1 MKRKPEFV
9 AIGIITRPHGI
20 NGEVVVSPITD
31 NPMQFM
37 ELRQVYL
44 KGDEDNRQT
53 FKIER
58 IRQKKTGF
66 IIKLS
71 GINDRNQAEELKNF
85 FVERRRER
93 EEHLPADEYY
103 IFDLIGL
110 QVVTTSGEVLGKI
123 CEVLSLPANDVY
135 VVQSQSREILIPA
148 IKDVIK
154 QIDLE
159 AEIMEIEPLDGL
171 F

>member
-9 AIGIITRPHGI
+9 EIGIITKAHGI
-20 NGEVVVSPITD
+20 KGEVVVSPITD
-31 NPMQFM
+31 NPLQFM

-44 KGDEDNRQT
+44 KGDDDNRQT
-53 FKIER
+53 LKIER

-85 FVERRRER
+85 FLERRVERDEQ
-93 EEHLPADEYY
+93 LPPDEYY

-110 QVVTTSGEVLGKI
+110 QVVTTSGEVLGEI

-148 IKDVIK
+148 IKDVVK

-159 AEIMEIEPLDGL
+159 AEIIEIEPLDGL